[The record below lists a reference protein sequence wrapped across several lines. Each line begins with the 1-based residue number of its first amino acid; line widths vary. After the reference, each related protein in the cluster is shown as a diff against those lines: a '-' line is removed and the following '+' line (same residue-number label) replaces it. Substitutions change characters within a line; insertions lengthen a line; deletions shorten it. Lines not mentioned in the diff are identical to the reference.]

1 MNEQE
6 EKDLS
11 SKLPSINK
19 NKETAKKNT
28 ILILKTMKKYIDKNK
43 KHPSITKISELT
55 GLERHT
61 VSKRLKKLTSDE
73 CLEPFK
79 RYTQNMMQS
88 AIKNGLSGD
97 LKSIK
102 FFFQAVWKL
111 NENNTTE
118 QLQNIERPII
128 NITTTS
134 PSPFEDGISFSNPN

>member
-1 MNEQE
+1 MNKEE
-6 EKDLS
+6 EKELN

-19 NKETAKKNT
+19 NIESAKKNT
-28 ILILKTMKKYIDKNK
+28 ILILKTMMKYISANK
-43 KHPSITKISELT
+43 KHPSITKIAELT

-61 VSKRLKKLTSDE
+61 VSKRLKKLTADD
-73 CLEPFK
+73 CLEPYK
-79 RYTQNMMQS
+79 RYTQNMMQ
-88 AIKNGLSGD
+88 ATIKNGLKGD

-118 QLQNIERPII
+118 QSQNIERPII

>member
-19 NKETAKKNT
+19 NKETARNNT
-28 ILILKTMKKYIDKNK
+28 ILILKTMKKYIDKHK
-43 KHPSITKISELT
+43 KHPSITKISQLT

-61 VSKRLKKLTSDE
+61 VSKRLKKLTADD

-79 RYTQNMMQS
+79 RYTQNMMQA
-88 AIKNGLSGD
+88 AIKNGLKGD
-97 LKSIK
+97 IKSIK
-102 FFFQAVWKL
+102 FFFQAVWGLTEK
-111 NENNTTE
+111 ENTDSQIAE
-118 QLQNIERPII
+118 KPII

-134 PSPFEDGISFSNPN
+134 PFDEGINISNN